1 LQDDA
6 GFRPPPAYGS
16 GGGAPGSAVSGEPS
30 TAAAS
35 VDAQPRR
42 RRCLARRRLACL
54 PPSGRRSPRSR
65 YSRPRTGRS
74 APTVAAETGA
84 VWPPRRTAGPV
95 VVVAPVVGGT
105 ALVVVASV
113 VVVGWTVVVGAVA
126 VVLGSTVVVGAVTI
140 GWLVVAPNVDG
151 ALVVVVPPAVAG
163 AAAVAG
169 PVVGPL
175 PASGTVSGVVD
186 REGKVVGTRG
196 AVVVV
201 DAEVGAGSA
210 GKLGSALPGAR
221 GGGGGWWGTRA
232 AEATRAART
241 AAVRPKVKNS
251 RRHGRRGVA
260 RCRGRRI
267 GMVASSRFDSFF
279 RLMGCPG
286 NASPT
291 VDRRRSCAQQVERCV
306 HGCRCGS
313 EVAREGAG
321 SCGLPSSGG
330 AGSPCGHS
338 RGRST
343 GRNQA
348 EPLVTSRIRRP
359 TWPARTALG
368 RPRRTVRS
376 PLLTAGCRF
385 ESCQGYPKPPAQTPS
400 NPCLARAALVVMPNG
415 SKLLMSS

>member
-1 LQDDA
+1 M
-6 GFRPPPAYGS
+6 
-16 GGGAPGSAVSGEPS
+16 
-30 TAAAS
+30 
-35 VDAQPRR
+35 
-42 RRCLARRRLACL
+42 
-54 PPSGRRSPRSR
+54 
-65 YSRPRTGRS
+65 GRS

-84 VWPPRRTAGPV
+84 VWPPRKIAGPV
-95 VVVAPVVGGT
+95 VVVAPVVEGT

-163 AAAVAG
+163 AAAAAG

-175 PASGTVSGVVD
+175 PASGTASAVVVD
-186 REGKVVGTRG
+186 RAGEVVGARG

-201 DAEVGAGSA
+201 DAEVGTGSA

-291 VDRRRSCAQQVERCV
+291 RRQ
-306 HGCRCGS
+306 
-313 EVAREGAG
+313 
-321 SCGLPSSGG
+321 
-330 AGSPCGHS
+330 
-338 RGRST
+338 
-343 GRNQA
+343 
-348 EPLVTSRIRRP
+348 
-359 TWPARTALG
+359 
-368 RPRRTVRS
+368 
-376 PLLTAGCRF
+376 
-385 ESCQGYPKPPAQTPS
+385 
-400 NPCLARAALVVMPNG
+400 RA
-415 SKLLMSS
+415 

>member
-1 LQDDA
+1 M
-6 GFRPPPAYGS
+6 
-16 GGGAPGSAVSGEPS
+16 V
-30 TAAAS
+30 AS
-35 VDAQPRR
+35 
-42 RRCLARRRLACL
+42 
-54 PPSGRRSPRSR
+54 
-65 YSRPRTGRS
+65 
-74 APTVAAETGA
+74 
-84 VWPPRRTAGPV
+84 RTAGR
-95 VVVAPVVGGT
+95 T
-105 ALVVVASV
+105 A
-113 VVVGWTVVVGAVA
+113 TGA
-126 VVLGSTVVVGAVTI
+126 T
-140 GWLVVAPNVDG
+140 
-151 ALVVVVPPAVAG
+151 G
-163 AAAVAG
+163 AAAATATA
-169 PVVGPL
+169 
-175 PASGTVSGVVD
+175 ASHP
-186 REGKVVGTRG
+186 RWR
-196 AVVVV
+196 
-201 DAEVGAGSA
+201 
-210 GKLGSALPGAR
+210 R
-221 GGGGGWWGTRA
+221 GGGGWWGTRA